1 MGIFS
6 KIFGG
11 LKKTKDAIKSKLS
24 SIFVGELDEDF
35 YEELEYVLLSSD
47 IGSDATT
54 EIIENVKKLAK
65 KDNLIRK
72 QAARK

>member
-24 SIFVGELDEDF
+24 SIFVESAMCKIFGMTF
-35 YEELEYVLLSSD
+35 PKVLKRTFLCLIAKLLKSSL
-47 IGSDATT
+47 T
-54 EIIENVKKLAK
+54 
-65 KDNLIRK
+65 
-72 QAARK
+72 